1 MMHRHGLASAIA
13 LALVVAPA
21 SAALEVR
28 RRDSNSPASSRPLPI
43 ASLLRP
49 SPTMPASLQLT
60 PDNFDNAVSGK
71 SAFVKFLAPW

>member
-1 MMHRHGLASAIA
+1 VASRKVAWMMHRHGLASAIA

-21 SAALEVR
+21 SAALE
-28 RRDSNSPASSRPLPI
+28 
-43 ASLLRP
+43 
-49 SPTMPASLQLT
+49 LT